1 MKKLITYTLDNGTG
15 EQDLID
21 LSMKNIACEIEA
33 KAEDYFKE
41 VHEDDNDFFEVTIR
55 VERKMTQEDV
65 DNLPDYNG

>member
-1 MKKLITYTLDNGTG
+1 MEKIITYTLDNGTV

-21 LSMKNIACEIEA
+21 LSMVNIAHEIEA
-33 KAEDYFKE
+33 KAEDYFKD

-55 VERKMTQEDV
+55 VEKKMTQEDI